1 MGDVGSRERPEG
13 DTQMT
18 DSTITTSDI
27 QALRSEAVQAGDEVQ
42 ISVCNKALRG
52 VRWAVAECQRVV
64 DYARA
69 QSA

>member
-1 MGDVGSRERPEG
+1 MGDVGSGERPEG

-18 DSTITTSDI
+18 STTTTSDI